1 LKSTFRIMAA
11 SALILA
17 AVTTVAQEKKPDD
30 YPAKSVRIIVPS
42 APGGGIDIIGRIA
55 AQKLSEAWGQQVI
68 VDNRPGASNTV
79 GSGIAAK
86 SPPDGY
92 TLLAQSLSI
101 AYAGELRK
109 LPYDASRDFHPI
121 VLVATQPS
129 LLAVHVSV
137 PAKTV
142 REFVQLARSR
152 PGRLHYGSSGP
163 GGASHMATELLAS
176 MAKIK
181 LNPIQ
186 YKGISPATTAMM
198 SGEVDLGVLGISTLL
213 PHVTSGRI
221 RALGVTGSK
230 RSAQLPNV
238 PTISEAGVP
247 GYEFEA
253 WYALFAPAK
262 TPRAI
267 TAKINADMNRALE
280 QPDTRQKLAGGGLD
294 PLGGTEEAF
303 AKYFQTE
310 VVRWVKIVK
319 DAGITGE

>member
-1 LKSTFRIMAA
+1 MRRTVAA
-11 SALILA
+11 ALALLSVSAF
-17 AVTTVAQEKKPDD
+17 AQEKKSDD
-30 YPAKSVRIIVPS
+30 YPAKPVRIIVPS

-79 GSGIAAK
+79 GSAIAAK

-109 LPYDASRDFHPI
+109 LAYDASRDFHPV

-152 PGRLHYGSSGP
+152 PGQLHYGSSGP

-186 YKGISPATTAMM
+186 YKGIGPAMTAML
-198 SGEVDLGVLGISTLL
+198 SGEVDLGVLGISTML

-221 RALGVTGSK
+221 RALGVTGAK
-230 RSAQLPNV
+230 RSPQLPNV
-238 PTISEAGVP
+238 PTIAEAGVP

-267 TAKINADMNRALE
+267 TAKINADVNRALE
-280 QPDTRQKLAGGGLD
+280 QPDTRQKLAGGGLE

-303 AKYFQTE
+303 ARYFKAE
-310 VVRWVKIVK
+310 VLRWAKIVK
-319 DAGITGE
+319 DAGIKGE

>member
-1 LKSTFRIMAA
+1 MNSTIRMMAA
-11 SALILA
+11 VSSILVVMTA
-17 AVTTVAQEKKPDD
+17 SAQEKKSDE
-30 YPAKSVRIIVPS
+30 YPIKSVRIIVPS

-79 GSGIAAK
+79 GSAIAAK
-86 SPPDGY
+86 SPADGY

-109 LPYDASRDFHPI
+109 LSYDALRDFHPV

-142 REFVQLARSR
+142 RELVQLARSR
-152 PGRLHYGSSGP
+152 PGQLHYGSSGP

-186 YKGISPATTAMM
+186 YKGIALAMTAMM
-198 SGEVDLGVLGISTLL
+198 SGEVDIGVLGISTML

-221 RALGVTGSK
+221 RALGVTGAK
-230 RSAQLPNV
+230 RSPQLPNV
-238 PTISEAGVP
+238 PTIAEAGVP

-267 TAKINADMNRALE
+267 TAKINADTNRALE
-280 QPDTRQKLAGGGLD
+280 QPDTRQKLAAGGLD

-303 AKYFQTE
+303 AKYFQSE
-310 VVRWVKIVK
+310 VVRWTKIVK

>member
-1 LKSTFRIMAA
+1 VRRTLVAIAVLCAA
-11 SALILA
+11 SAS
-17 AVTTVAQEKKPDD
+17 AQEKRADD
-30 YPAKSVRIIVPS
+30 YPAKPVRIIVPS

-79 GSGIAAK
+79 GSALAAK
-86 SPPDGY
+86 SPADGY

-109 LPYDASRDFHPI
+109 LSYDGLRDFHPI

-152 PGRLHYGSSGP
+152 PGELHYGSSGP

-186 YKGISPATTAMM
+186 YKGIGPAMTAML
-198 SGEVDLGVLGISTLL
+198 SGEVDLGVLGISTML
-213 PHVTSGRI
+213 PHVASGRI
-221 RALGVTGSK
+221 RALGVTGAK
-230 RSAQLPNV
+230 RSPQLPNV
-238 PTISEAGVP
+238 PTIAEAGVP
-247 GYEFEA
+247 GYEFDA

-262 TPRAI
+262 TPGAI
-267 TAKINADMNRALE
+267 TAKINADVNRALE
-280 QPDTRQKLAGGGLD
+280 QPDTRQKLAGGGLE

-303 AKYFQTE
+303 AKYFKAE
-310 VVRWVKIVK
+310 VVRWAKIVK
-319 DAGITGE
+319 DAGIKGE

>member
-1 LKSTFRIMAA
+1 VSCLVRRMLVALIALVAA
-11 SALILA
+11 SAS
-17 AVTTVAQEKKPDD
+17 AQEKKPDD
-30 YPAKSVRIIVPS
+30 YPAKPVRIIVPS

-86 SPPDGY
+86 APADGY

-109 LPYDASRDFHPI
+109 LAYDALRDFHPV

-142 REFVQLARSR
+142 REFVQLARTR
-152 PGRLHYGSSGP
+152 PGQLHYGSSGP

-186 YKGISPATTAMM
+186 YKGIGPAMTAML
-198 SGEVDLGVLGISTLL
+198 SGEVDLGVLGISTML

-221 RALGVTGSK
+221 RPLGVTGAK

-238 PTISEAGVP
+238 PTIAEAGVP

-267 TAKINADMNRALE
+267 TAKINADLNRALE

-303 AKYFQTE
+303 AKYFQAE
-310 VVRWVKIVK
+310 VVRWAKIVK
-319 DAGITGE
+319 DAGIAGE

>member
-1 LKSTFRIMAA
+1 MAA
-11 SALILA
+11 AAIALVA
-17 AVTTVAQEKKPDD
+17 MTASAQEKKSEE
-30 YPAKSVRIIVPS
+30 YPSKPVRIIVPS

-79 GSGIAAK
+79 GSAIAAK

-109 LPYDASRDFHPI
+109 LAYDALRDFHPV

-152 PGRLHYGSSGP
+152 PGQLHYGSSGP

-176 MAKIK
+176 VAKIK
-181 LNPIQ
+181 LNPVQ
-186 YKGISPATTAMM
+186 YKGIGPATTAMM

-221 RALGVTGSK
+221 RALGVTGAK
-230 RSAQLPNV
+230 RSPQLPDV
-238 PTISEAGVP
+238 PTIAEAGVP

-267 TAKINADMNRALE
+267 TSKINADMNRALE
-280 QPDTRQKLAGGGLD
+280 QPDTRQKLSGGGLD
-294 PLGGTEEAF
+294 PLGGSEEAF
-303 AKYFQTE
+303 AKYFQAE
-310 VVRWVKIVK
+310 VVRWAKIVK
-319 DAGITGE
+319 DAGIKGE